1 MFTALSERLTATLK
15 RLTGRGV
22 LSEQD
27 VTEALRE
34 IRRHLLEADVSFE
47 VTTGFVERV
56 RERAVGV
63 IAVKSVSPGQQVA
76 KLVHDELARML
87 GASDE
92 DLARKVG
99 AQHAAP
105 LQFAPVGPTV
115 ILLVGLQGSGK
126 TTTAAKLARRLKLEQ
141 KAPGLVA
148 ADPYRP
154 AAGDQL
160 RQLVEQVGV
169 QVFPREQGAGSGTV
183 LEVVQQAVREAEKA
197 RCRTVIV
204 DTAGRLQID
213 AELMDELKALRAATS
228 PREVLLVADGMT
240 GQDAVR
246 IARGFHEGVGLT
258 GAILTKLDGDARGGA
273 ALSIHGVTGV
283 PIKFIGTGENV
294 GAQHAAPL
302 LEPFDPVRMA
312 GRILGQGDVV
322 ALVEKAAATIDAEAA
337 ERLEKKA
344 RSKQGMDL
352 ADFLVA
358 LKQMQAMGP
367 IKQVLGLLPGVNARA
382 LKAVNADDKRLKHV
396 EAIVLSMTPD
406 ERTDPSILT
415 GSRRL
420 RIAKGAGRTVQEVNR
435 LLEQFQQMRK
445 LLKRTWA
452 RYGNSHSAAARG
464 TEGAELLPDRRRGF
478 ALSPRRA
485 VRRDLGPLQPAHQ
498 SRRHPRGCGAS
509 ARLARQGGPPDRH
522 GPLAAEEGG
531 SAGQT
536 TRVVGRV
543 RKPHGQRGEVA
554 VFPLVE
560 NPGAVFTP
568 KARLL
573 VVNEERQVVAGPL
586 VVARRRA
593 YHREWLLSFVGV
605 KSRADVEPWREHFV
619 AVEETDADD

>member
-87 GASDE
+87 GGTKRTLD
-92 DLARKVG
+92 
-99 AQHAAP
+99 
-105 LQFAPVGPTV
+105 FAPVGPTV

-154 AAGDQL
+154 AAGEQL
-160 RQLVEQVGV
+160 RQLGEQVGV

-246 IARGFHEGVGLT
+246 IARGFQEGVGLT

-283 PIKFIGTGENV
+283 PIKFIGVGEHV
-294 GAQHAAPL
+294 GAQHAAPQ

-312 GRILGQGDVV
+312 GRILGQVDVV
-322 ALVEKAAATIDAEAA
+322 ALVEKAAATMDAEAA
-337 ERLEKKA
+337 QRLERKA
-344 RSKQGMDL
+344 RSKRGMDL

-367 IKQVLGLLPGVNARA
+367 IKQVLGLLPGVNAQA
-382 LKAVNADDKRLKHV
+382 LKAVTADDKRLRHV

-406 ERTDPSILT
+406 ERADPSILT

-420 RIAKGAGRTVQEVNR
+420 RNAKGAGRTVQEVNR

-445 LLKRTWA
+445 LLKRT
-452 RYGNSHSAAARG
+452 
-464 TEGAELLPDRRRGF
+464 
-478 ALSPRRA
+478 
-485 VRRDLGPLQPAHQ
+485 
-498 SRRHPRGCGAS
+498 
-509 ARLARQGGPPDRH
+509 
-522 GPLAAEEGG
+522 
-531 SAGQT
+531 
-536 TRVVGRV
+536 
-543 RKPHGQRGEVA
+543 
-554 VFPLVE
+554 
-560 NPGAVFTP
+560 
-568 KARLL
+568 
-573 VVNEERQVVAGPL
+573 
-586 VVARRRA
+586 
-593 YHREWLLSFVGV
+593 
-605 KSRADVEPWREHFV
+605 
-619 AVEETDADD
+619 

>member
-22 LSEQD
+22 LSQQD

-105 LQFAPVGPTV
+105 VQFAPVGPTV

-154 AAGDQL
+154 AAGEQL
-160 RQLVEQVGV
+160 RQLGEQVGV
-169 QVFPREQGAGSGTV
+169 PVFGQGSDGSVGVGAQHAAPLRSPTGV
-183 LEVVQQAVREAEKA
+183 VGLVQQAVREAEKA
-197 RCRTVIV
+197 RCRTGI
-204 DTAGRLQID
+204 
-213 AELMDELKALRAATS
+213 
-228 PREVLLVADGMT
+228 
-240 GQDAVR
+240 
-246 IARGFHEGVGLT
+246 GVGE
-258 GAILTKLDGDARGGA
+258 
-273 ALSIHGVTGV
+273 H
-283 PIKFIGTGENV
+283 V
-294 GAQHAAPL
+294 GAQHAAPQ

-322 ALVEKAAATIDAEAA
+322 ALVEKAAATMDAEAA
-337 ERLEKKA
+337 QGLERKA
-344 RSKQGMDL
+344 RSKRGMDL
-352 ADFLVA
+352 ADFLIA

-367 IKQVLGLLPGVNARA
+367 IKQVLGLLPGVDAQA
-382 LKAVNADDKRLKHV
+382 LKAVNADDKRLKDV

-406 ERTDPSILT
+406 ERADPSILT

-445 LLKRTWA
+445 LLKRT
-452 RYGNSHSAAARG
+452 
-464 TEGAELLPDRRRGF
+464 
-478 ALSPRRA
+478 
-485 VRRDLGPLQPAHQ
+485 
-498 SRRHPRGCGAS
+498 
-509 ARLARQGGPPDRH
+509 
-522 GPLAAEEGG
+522 
-531 SAGQT
+531 
-536 TRVVGRV
+536 
-543 RKPHGQRGEVA
+543 
-554 VFPLVE
+554 
-560 NPGAVFTP
+560 
-568 KARLL
+568 
-573 VVNEERQVVAGPL
+573 
-586 VVARRRA
+586 
-593 YHREWLLSFVGV
+593 
-605 KSRADVEPWREHFV
+605 
-619 AVEETDADD
+619 

>member
-56 RERAVGV
+56 RERAIGAL
-63 IAVKSVSPGQQVA
+63 AVKAVSPGQQIV
-76 KLVHDELARML
+76 KLVHDEIAALL
-87 GASDE
+87 GGTKRGLDFAS
-92 DLARKVG
+92 
-99 AQHAAP
+99 
-105 LQFAPVGPTV
+105 VGPTV

-148 ADPYRP
+148 ADLSRP
-154 AAGDQL
+154 AAREQL
-160 RQLVEQVGV
+160 EQLGAQVGIP
-169 QVFPREQGAGSGTV
+169 VFPRERGAGSGTV
-183 LEVVQQAVREAEKA
+183 VELVQQAVREAEKA

-213 AELMDELKALRAATS
+213 AALMDELKALRAATS
-228 PREVLLVADGMT
+228 AREVLLVVDGMT

-246 IARGFHEGVGLT
+246 ITRGFQDGVGLT

-283 PIKFIGTGENV
+283 PIKYIGTGENV
-294 GAQHAAPL
+294 GAQHAAPQ

-322 ALVEKAAATIDAEAA
+322 ALVEKAAATMDAEATQ
-337 ERLEKKA
+337 RLERKA

-367 IKQVLGLLPGVNARA
+367 IKQVLGLLPGVNAQA
-382 LKAVNADDKRLKHV
+382 LRAVNADDKRLKHV
-396 EAIVLSMTPD
+396 EAIVLSMTPG
-406 ERTDPSILT
+406 ERADPSVLT

-445 LLKRTWA
+445 LLKRT
-452 RYGNSHSAAARG
+452 
-464 TEGAELLPDRRRGF
+464 
-478 ALSPRRA
+478 
-485 VRRDLGPLQPAHQ
+485 
-498 SRRHPRGCGAS
+498 
-509 ARLARQGGPPDRH
+509 
-522 GPLAAEEGG
+522 
-531 SAGQT
+531 
-536 TRVVGRV
+536 
-543 RKPHGQRGEVA
+543 
-554 VFPLVE
+554 
-560 NPGAVFTP
+560 
-568 KARLL
+568 
-573 VVNEERQVVAGPL
+573 
-586 VVARRRA
+586 
-593 YHREWLLSFVGV
+593 
-605 KSRADVEPWREHFV
+605 
-619 AVEETDADD
+619 

>member
-76 KLVHDELARML
+76 KLVHDEIAALL
-87 GASDE
+87 GGTKRTLDFAS
-92 DLARKVG
+92 
-99 AQHAAP
+99 
-105 LQFAPVGPTV
+105 VGPTV

-154 AAGDQL
+154 AAVEQL
-160 RQLVEQVGV
+160 RQLGEQVGV
-169 QVFPREQGAGSGTV
+169 PVFGHGSDGSVGVGAQHAAPLRSPTGV
-183 LEVVQQAVREAEKA
+183 VALVQQAVREAEKA

-283 PIKFIGTGENV
+283 PIKYVGVGEKPD
-294 GAQHAAPL
+294 A
-302 LEPFDPVRMA
+302 LEPFNPVQVA

-322 ALVEKAAATIDAEAA
+322 ALVEKAAATMDAEAA
-337 ERLEKKA
+337 HRLERKA
-344 RSKQGMDL
+344 RSKRGMDL

-367 IKQVLGLLPGVNARA
+367 IKQVLGLLPGVNAQA

-406 ERTDPSILT
+406 ERADPSILS

-445 LLKRTWA
+445 LLKRT
-452 RYGNSHSAAARG
+452 
-464 TEGAELLPDRRRGF
+464 
-478 ALSPRRA
+478 
-485 VRRDLGPLQPAHQ
+485 
-498 SRRHPRGCGAS
+498 
-509 ARLARQGGPPDRH
+509 
-522 GPLAAEEGG
+522 
-531 SAGQT
+531 
-536 TRVVGRV
+536 
-543 RKPHGQRGEVA
+543 
-554 VFPLVE
+554 
-560 NPGAVFTP
+560 
-568 KARLL
+568 
-573 VVNEERQVVAGPL
+573 
-586 VVARRRA
+586 
-593 YHREWLLSFVGV
+593 
-605 KSRADVEPWREHFV
+605 
-619 AVEETDADD
+619 

>member
-63 IAVKSVSPGQQVA
+63 LAVKSVSPGQQVA
-76 KLVHDELARML
+76 KLVHDEIAALL
-87 GASDE
+87 GGTKRTLD
-92 DLARKVG
+92 
-99 AQHAAP
+99 
-105 LQFAPVGPTV
+105 FAPVGPTV

-154 AAGDQL
+154 AAGEQL
-160 RQLVEQVGV
+160 RQLGEQVGV
-169 QVFPREQGAGSGTV
+169 PVFGKRETLKDSLTVAGN
-183 LEVVQQAVREAEKA
+183 VVDLVRDALREAEKA

-246 IARGFHEGVGLT
+246 IARGFQEGVGLT

-273 ALSIHGVTGV
+273 ALSIHGETGV

-294 GAQHAAPL
+294 GAQHAPAL
-302 LEPFDPVRMA
+302 LEPFDPVRIA

-337 ERLEKKA
+337 QRLEKKA

-367 IKQVLGLLPGVNARA
+367 IKQVLGLLPGVNARV
-382 LKAVNADDKRLKHV
+382 LKAVDGDDKRVKHV
-396 EAIVLSMTPD
+396 EAIVLSMTPG
-406 ERTDPSILT
+406 ERSDPSILT

-435 LLEQFQQMRK
+435 LLDQFQQMRK
-445 LLKRTWA
+445 LLKRT
-452 RYGNSHSAAARG
+452 
-464 TEGAELLPDRRRGF
+464 
-478 ALSPRRA
+478 
-485 VRRDLGPLQPAHQ
+485 
-498 SRRHPRGCGAS
+498 
-509 ARLARQGGPPDRH
+509 
-522 GPLAAEEGG
+522 
-531 SAGQT
+531 
-536 TRVVGRV
+536 
-543 RKPHGQRGEVA
+543 
-554 VFPLVE
+554 
-560 NPGAVFTP
+560 
-568 KARLL
+568 
-573 VVNEERQVVAGPL
+573 
-586 VVARRRA
+586 
-593 YHREWLLSFVGV
+593 
-605 KSRADVEPWREHFV
+605 
-619 AVEETDADD
+619 

>member
-1 MFTALSERLTATLK
+1 MFTALSERLTAVLK

-34 IRRHLLEADVSFE
+34 IRRDLLEADVSVE

-56 RERAVGV
+56 RERAAGA
-63 IAVKSVSPGQQVA
+63 IALNAVSPGQQVV
-76 KLVHDELARML
+76 KLVHDEITALL
-87 GASDE
+87 GGTKRALEFAS
-92 DLARKVG
+92 
-99 AQHAAP
+99 
-105 LQFAPVGPTV
+105 VGPTV

-148 ADPYRP
+148 ADVSRP
-154 AAGDQL
+154 AAREQL
-160 RQLVEQVGV
+160 EQLGAQVGV
-169 QVFPREQGAGSGTV
+169 PVFPREQGAGSGSL
-183 LEVVQQAVREAEKA
+183 LELVRQALREADRA

-246 IARGFHEGVGLT
+246 IARGFQEGVGLT

-283 PIKFIGTGENV
+283 PIKYVGVGEKPE
-294 GAQHAAPL
+294 A
-302 LEPFDPVRMA
+302 LEPFNPAQLA

-322 ALVEKAAATIDAEAA
+322 ALVEKAAATMDAEAA
-337 ERLEKKA
+337 RRLEKKA

-367 IKQVLGLLPGVNARA
+367 LKQVLGLLPGVNAQA
-382 LKAVNADDKRLKHV
+382 LKAVNADDKRLTHV
-396 EAIVLSMTPD
+396 EAIVLSMTPG
-406 ERTDPSILT
+406 ERADPSILT

-445 LLKRTWA
+445 LLKRT
-452 RYGNSHSAAARG
+452 
-464 TEGAELLPDRRRGF
+464 
-478 ALSPRRA
+478 
-485 VRRDLGPLQPAHQ
+485 
-498 SRRHPRGCGAS
+498 
-509 ARLARQGGPPDRH
+509 
-522 GPLAAEEGG
+522 
-531 SAGQT
+531 
-536 TRVVGRV
+536 
-543 RKPHGQRGEVA
+543 
-554 VFPLVE
+554 
-560 NPGAVFTP
+560 
-568 KARLL
+568 
-573 VVNEERQVVAGPL
+573 
-586 VVARRRA
+586 
-593 YHREWLLSFVGV
+593 
-605 KSRADVEPWREHFV
+605 
-619 AVEETDADD
+619 